1 MSDELLPYY
10 QRELAFIRRMGA
22 EFAATHPEVAS
33 GLRLGPDSCEDP
45 HVERMILAF
54 SYLAARI
61 RHKLD
66 DDFPEISSALLGV
79 LYPHY
84 LAPIPSMAIMEMQLD
99 RGQGALA
106 AGYRIARDRVVE
118 TDPVAG
124 EACRFR
130 TAYDVQLLPVDL
142 VSARLAPVAPSGFL
156 PQGTVAVLKLELRCY
171 SKEMSFEKLQ
181 LSKLRFFLNGQT
193 HHVYALY
200 DLLFNHVL
208 AVGVG
213 PADRSRP
220 PRRIDKRCIRA
231 VGFEEEEAV
240 LPWPASSFPG
250 YRMLAEYFAFPAKFC
265 FFDFAGLED
274 RGGLG
279 QAVQCEFFLDRTSA
293 DLEQNIG
300 AETFRLGCTPIV
312 NLFRQRA
319 EPIRLTHAASEYRV
333 VPDARR
339 PQATE
344 VYSVERVTATSP
356 GGEEVNYQPFFSL
369 KHGVGQKGGGQD
381 GPGQSGASQSGAGQS
396 GPGQSGAGQSWA
408 GRSGMGQ
415 KGSGQIGAGRAGW
428 TAYWSASRRPSTR
441 TETGEELDH
450 GTEVFLSLVD
460 PEFQP
465 SAPLQWTIDVETS
478 CLNRDL
484 PKRLPFGGGQ
494 PRLHLAEGGPLSSIA
509 CLTAPTATLRPKLR
523 RHTLWRLISHLSLN
537 HLSIAQA
544 DASPDALREILKLY
558 DQQDSAETRSRI
570 EGILQVAGRHVVG
583 RVRPEADSG
592 FCRGVEIRIE
602 FDEERYADNG
612 LFLFASVLERFL
624 GLYCTVNSF
633 TKLVV
638 ATRQKKGVL
647 RAWPPRSGEKTL
659 L

>member
-10 QRELAFIRRMGA
+10 QRELAFIRRMGS

-33 GLRLGPDSCEDP
+33 GLRLGADSCEDP

-84 LAPIPSMAIMEMQLD
+84 LAPIPSMAIMEMRLD
-99 RGQGALA
+99 RGQAGLA
-106 AGYRIARDRVVE
+106 AGYRVARARVVE

-130 TAYDVQLLPVDL
+130 TAFDVQLLPIEV
-142 VSARLAPVAPSGFL
+142 VSARLAPVAPSGSL
-156 PQGTVAVLKLELRCY
+156 PPGTVAVLKLELRCFPG
-171 SKEMSFEKLQ
+171 EMTFEKLQ
-181 LSKLRFFLNGQT
+181 TSKLRFFLNGQP
-193 HHVYALY
+193 HHVYALH
-200 DLLFNHVL
+200 DMLFNHVL

-213 PADRSRP
+213 PADRSGP
-220 PRRIDKRCIRA
+220 PRRLAPGCIRP

-240 LPWPASSFPG
+240 LPWPASAFPG
-250 YRMLAEYFAFPAKFC
+250 YRILAEYFAFPAKFC
-265 FFDFAGLED
+265 FFDLAALED

-279 QAVQCEFFLDRTSA
+279 PSVQCEFFLDRTSA

-319 EPIRLTHAASEYRV
+319 EPIRITHTASEYRV

-344 VYSVERVTATSP
+344 VYSIERVTATSP
-356 GGEEVNYQPFFSL
+356 GGEEASYHPFFSL
-369 KHGVGQKGGGQD
+369 KHGSPEG
-381 GPGQSGASQSGAGQS
+381 SGARPEETASRQA
-396 GPGQSGAGQSWA
+396 A
-408 GRSGMGQ
+408 RSG
-415 KGSGQIGAGRAGW
+415 K
-428 TAYWSASRRPSTR
+428 AYWSAARRPATR
-441 TETGEELDH
+441 SETGEELDH
-450 GTEVFLSLVD
+450 GTEVYLSLVD

-465 SAPLQWTIDVETS
+465 SAPLLWTVDVETM

-494 PRLHLAEGGPLSSIA
+494 PRLHLAEGGPLSTIA
-509 CLTAPTATLRPKLR
+509 CLTPPTATLRPKLR

-537 HLSIAQA
+537 HLSIAEPGG
-544 DASPDALREILKLY
+544 SPDGLREILRLY
-558 DQQDSAETRSRI
+558 DNQDSAETRSRI

-583 RVRPEADSG
+583 RVRPEADGG
-592 FCRGVEIRIE
+592 FCRGVEVRIQ
-602 FDEERYADNG
+602 FDEDRYADNG
-612 LFLFASVLERFL
+612 LFLFTSVLERFL
-624 GLYCTVNSF
+624 GLYCTINSF
-633 TKLVV
+633 TRLV
-638 ATRQKKGVL
+638 ATTRQRKGVL